1 MPNNSRQS
9 LLAEAGAAY
18 GTNPRLLD
26 AINRRE
32 QSGTLDF
39 IVNDWDSNA
48 AAGHP
53 SGGPFQFIE
62 PTFNDFAARA
72 RKANPAAWQ
81 GVPFDWRNPKAQA
94 LAASWAMA
102 NGKGSHW
109 STYGKALKD
118 AGGAK
123 GPTSAPKTPGAAPAQ
138 QSYGLTAGP
147 VGTTA
152 ASSLLDDDSFLRSYM
167 ERQSYAAPAPATQ
180 RSAGPAAPSGGMGT
194 GKGVPAR
201 RKGET
206 GQQYLT
212 RVAGQLFGLKH
223 DPGDQQK
230 TGGKHS
236 GRGHYDA
243 RASDFGD
250 ARNDPAAL
258 AAWDAYADK
267 NAEALGIKFSW
278 YGSKD
283 DPSGG
288 HNDHSH
294 TETWKSQRNKN
305 KIKEMP

>member
-167 ERQSYAAPAPATQ
+167 ERQTYAPPAPATQ

-206 GQQYLT
+206 GQQYLD
-212 RVAGQLFGLKH
+212 RILMGKFGLKH
-223 DPGDQQK
+223 DRGNAQT
-230 TGGKHS
+230 TGGSHK
-236 GRGHYDA
+236 GRGHYDG
-243 RASDFGD
+243 RATDFGD
-250 ARNDPAAL
+250 AKSTPAQL
-258 AAWDAYADK
+258 QAAENYLEA
-267 NAEALGIKFSW
+267 NAEALGLKLSL
-278 YGSKD
+278 YGD
-283 DPSGG
+283 DEEG
-288 HNDHSH
+288 HGDHLH
-294 TETWKSQRNKN
+294 AETLRSMRNKN